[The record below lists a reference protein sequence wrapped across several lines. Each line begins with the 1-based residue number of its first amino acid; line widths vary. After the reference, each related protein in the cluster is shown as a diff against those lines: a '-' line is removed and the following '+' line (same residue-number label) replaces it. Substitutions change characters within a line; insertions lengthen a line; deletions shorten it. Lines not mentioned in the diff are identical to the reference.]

1 MALLIFSNLWMD
13 CAFLIADRVEP
24 RVTAP
29 QPSSL
34 KVMEIVDSL
43 LVLTLTVFGRVG
55 HLPLA
60 TAIFSMV
67 MAPLQTNV
75 RASST

>member
-13 CAFLIADRVEP
+13 CAFLIADRVKP